1 MNYMK
6 NTKTINKASDF
17 SATSSFAP
25 QSGGTWW
32 RNTSDASSVLIRACV
47 EREFNALS
55 FNIRNNVNNDYSS
68 IDKRSGCTVLHFLCK
83 FCSEIPHFNEVIKC
97 VLSCPSIKSFINIQD
112 NSGNTALH
120 YALENGNHDLC
131 NKLIDCG
138 ADPKIKNGQG
148 RFILTDSEA
157 VMTAHSSASAFDFG
171 EHLRS
176 LSKSESTPVPKIVSH
191 SHSQGIFARK
201 TQEYPSRDSDDASNL
216 INVLLKLN
224 TKKAPV
230 YSQNTDMPSALPE
243 TQRAS
248 VAMSELISTDKFI
261 DQLLSH
267 NERTRKQEP
276 QEPQEPQTDAFETD
290 DFIAKLLDKP
300 ENNIPRNIMDGG
312 AKKNNSTVKIYGSRR
327 INLYSDFNTLSGGD
341 STDSSSDSSFSSSES
356 EDNNRNNNRN
366 KNHNNNKRESPA
378 DLLHKK
384 TVDEI
389 MNVMK
394 CSIDDARVYKA
405 ALYRQIKEKM
415 PNASGLER
423 AEEMLKSATK
433 TVLKKLD
440 LDATRK
446 SMEENKKNRESEK
459 SLSRMESDSSES
471 LSSTSAF

>member
-6 NTKTINKASDF
+6 NSKTINKASDF

-32 RNTSDASSVLIRACV
+32 RNTSNAPSVLIRACV

-138 ADPKIKNGQG
+138 ADPKIKNSQG

-171 EHLRS
+171 AHLRS
-176 LSKSESTPVPKIVSH
+176 LSKPEPVSVSRS
-191 SHSQGIFARK
+191 SHTQEIFAKK
-201 TQEYPSRDSDDASNL
+201 TQECTPSYNSDDAGNL
-216 INVLLKLN
+216 IDVLLKLN
-224 TKKAPV
+224 AKKAPV
-230 YSQNTDMPSALPE
+230 YSHNTDMPSALPE

-248 VAMSELISTDKFI
+248 AAMSELISTDKFI

-267 NERTRKQEP
+267 NEKTRKQEP
-276 QEPQEPQTDAFETD
+276 REQQTDAFETD
-290 DFIAKLLDKP
+290 DFIEKLLKSTNSAIEP
-300 ENNIPRNIMDGG
+300 ERKIPRNIMDGG

-327 INLYSDFNTLSGGD
+327 INLYSDFNTLSGGESTD
-341 STDSSSDSSFSSSES
+341 SSSDSSSDSSFSSSNS
-356 EDNNRNNNRN
+356 RNKNRNN
-366 KNHNNNKRESPA
+366 KRDSPA
-378 DLLHKK
+378 DLLHKQTIEK
-384 TVDEI
+384 IKD
-389 MNVMK
+389 VMG
-394 CSIDDARVYKA
+394 CSHDDARVYKA
-405 ALYRQIKEKM
+405 ALYRQIKEEM
-415 PNASGLER
+415 PSASGLAR
-423 AEEMLKSATK
+423 AEEMLKRATK

-440 LDATRK
+440 LEAIRK
-446 SMEENKKNRESEK
+446 NMEENKAKRESEK
-459 SLSRMESDSSES
+459 SLSRLVSDSSS
-471 LSSTSAF
+471 DLSPTSAF